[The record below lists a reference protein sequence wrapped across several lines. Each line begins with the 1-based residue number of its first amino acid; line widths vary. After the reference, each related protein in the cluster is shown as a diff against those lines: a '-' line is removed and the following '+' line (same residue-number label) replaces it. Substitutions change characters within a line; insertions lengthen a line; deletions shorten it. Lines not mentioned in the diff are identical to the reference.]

1 MSETTTPVSPRTPFA
16 PSAPYGLRIGADEVA
31 TAERFP
37 AIDPSTGATWTEVP
51 QADGGHVEQAVQ
63 AARRAFASWRRTS
76 PAQRQEALWRMAD
89 AVEADPARWAR
100 LLATE
105 NGRPIREATVAD
117 VPTCAAILRYFSGL
131 ARDLRGDQ
139 IPVEQPDSLVYTVR
153 EPLGVIA
160 ALIPWN
166 SPIITLANKLGPA
179 LAAGNTV
186 VVKPSELASPSVLE
200 FARLVQDILPPGV
213 LNVVTG
219 FGPDVGAAL
228 VSHPDV
234 AKITFTGGSA
244 TARHIMSAAG
254 RVLTP
259 AIMELGGKGAMVVC
273 GDADL
278 DAAVAD
284 ALLGIYMANG
294 EVCVAAS
301 RLLVHED
308 VHDEFAERFTRVA
321 RRIVVGDA
329 LDPATQFGPLVSA
342 AQRDRVLGCI
352 ERAVAEG
359 ARALV
364 GGEALALPA
373 PLEGGFY
380 LAPTLLQ
387 DAAGRTSG
395 SRDEVFGPVTV
406 LERFR
411 DEDDAVARANAG
423 PYGLAAGVWTRDLAR
438 AHRIARALEA
448 GIVWVNKWF
457 DLPVGAPMGGVG
469 DSGFGRELSA
479 ETLRE
484 YSAPKVVNVDL
495 STERPDLW
503 GQ

>member
-1 MSETTTPVSPRTPFA
+1 MTVSAVPFLRDPFA
-16 PSAPYGLRIGADEVA
+16 PDAPYALRIGGEEIATVA
-31 TAERFP
+31 HFD
-37 AIDPSTGATWTEVP
+37 AIDPSTGETWTRLP
-51 QADGGHVEQAVQ
+51 QADAEQVAAAVQ
-63 AARRAFASWRRTS
+63 AARRAFPSWRRTT
-76 PAQRQEALWRMAD
+76 PATRQQLLWQMAD

-105 NGRPIREATVAD
+105 NGRPLREATVAD

-131 ARDLRGDQ
+131 AVDQRGDQ
-139 IPVEQPDSLVYTVR
+139 IPIEAPDSLVYTVR

-166 SPIITLANKLGPA
+166 SPIITLANKLAPA
-179 LAAGNTV
+179 LATGNTV
-186 VVKPSELASPSVLE
+186 VVKPSEFASPSVLE
-200 FARLVQDILPPGV
+200 FARLMEDILPPGV

-219 FGPDVGAAL
+219 FGPEVGAAL
-228 VSHPDV
+228 VADPDV

-244 TARHIMSAAG
+244 TARHIMAAAG

-259 AIMELGGKGAMVVC
+259 AIMELGGKGAMIVC
-273 GDADL
+273 ADADL

-284 ALLGIYMANG
+284 ALTGIFMANG

-308 VHDEFAERFTRVA
+308 VHDAFAERFVEVA

-342 AQRDRVLGCI
+342 AQRDRVLGCVA
-352 ERAVAEG
+352 RAVAEG
-359 ARALV
+359 AEPLV
-364 GGEALALPA
+364 GGHPLALPA
-373 PLEGGFY
+373 PLDGGFY
-380 LAPTLLQ
+380 LGPTLLR
-387 DAAGRTSG
+387 DAEGVTSG
-395 SRDEVFGPVTV
+395 SRDEIFGPVTV

-438 AHRIARALEA
+438 AHRVARRLEA
-448 GIVWVNKWF
+448 GIVWVNRWF

-479 ETLRE
+479 ETMRE

-495 STERPDLW
+495 STERPLLW
-503 GQ
+503 G